1 MEFITIG
8 AVSHPGLKRLDNQ
21 DHYAYYFPEEDIAD
35 TKGILMTVA
44 DGMGGHAAGAVAS
57 RLAVDVLMSKY
68 YDAESSA
75 SITES
80 LRNAFL
86 KANQE
91 VMARGQDDRKLQ
103 GMGAT
108 MTAVVVVNNKMYYA
122 HVGDSRG
129 YIISGNKIS
138 QFTQDHSYVYNLVRA
153 GIISEEKA
161 LTHPQR
167 NVITRAIGISS
178 DLEVDVSQHYQILKK
193 GECVL
198 LCSDGLFNVVSDQEI
213 LNVVSTIQTPAES
226 CNKLLEI
233 ANARGGPDNITVLA
247 ARMNKTNAAG
257 ALHGTVN
264 LSRVT

>member
-1 MEFITIG
+1 GT
-8 AVSHPGLKRLDNQ
+8 
-21 DHYAYYFPEEDIAD
+21 
-35 TKGILMTVA
+35 
-44 DGMGGHAAGAVAS
+44 
-57 RLAVDVLMSKY
+57 
-68 YDAESSA
+68 
-75 SITES
+75 
-80 LRNAFL
+80 
-86 KANQE
+86 
-91 VMARGQDDRKLQ
+91 
-103 GMGAT
+103 T

-247 ARMNKTNAAG
+247 ARMNKTNTAG
-257 ALHGTVN
+257 ALQGGRAARN
-264 LSRVT
+264 CEPE